1 MKLRPGGHDT
11 YCYTSGREIDPAAD
25 SIVFV
30 HGAGMD
36 HTVWT
41 PFARHFARHGRNVVA
56 VDLPGHGRSAG
67 APLESIEEISDWLIL
82 LLDALAITRAAI
94 VGHSLGSIVALDAA
108 ARHPERVRAI
118 ALVGTTAPMPV
129 SQAILDAAAADAP
142 EAFHMLTE
150 FGFSRRHLY
159 GGSSN
164 PGMWMAGAS
173 LRLQQRSAP
182 GVLHADMNACNNY
195 DSGLQRAAQVSC
207 PVLVVAGD
215 GDRLTPLRGAQ
226 PLLAALPS
234 PVVRVLRGSGHSLMS
249 EAPNALLAA
258 LRELL

>member
-11 YCYTSGREIDPAAD
+11 YCYTRDREIDPAAD

-108 ARHPERVRAI
+108 ARYPERVRAI

>member
-11 YCYTSGREIDPAAD
+11 YCYTRDREIDPAAD

-164 PGMWMAGAS
+164 PGMWMVGAS

-258 LRELL
+258 LRALL

>member
-11 YCYTSGREIDPAAD
+11 YCYTRDREIDPAAD

>member
-11 YCYTSGREIDPAAD
+11 YCYTRDREIDPAAD

-108 ARHPERVRAI
+108 ARYPERVRAI

-129 SQAILDAAAADAP
+129 SQAILAAAAADAP

>member
-11 YCYTSGREIDPAAD
+11 YCYTRDREIDPAAD

-108 ARHPERVRAI
+108 ARYPERVRAI

-129 SQAILDAAAADAP
+129 SQSILDAAAADAP